1 MASDQTRRQGRA
13 SSIMLHVEAIGLG
26 LLAAGMVLFAF
37 AYLGAYLRAGVDGL
51 IDAVNPLLPA
61 SYLPLLAL
69 VPGLFLMWLSR
80 KISSR

>member
-1 MASDQTRRQGRA
+1 MASDQTRRQGRT
-13 SSIMLHVEAIGLG
+13 SIMLHAEAIGLG

-69 VPGLFLMWLSR
+69 VPGLFLIWLSR
-80 KISSR
+80 KVSSR

>member
-1 MASDQTRRQGRA
+1 
-13 SSIMLHVEAIGLG
+13 MLHAEAIGLG

-69 VPGLFLMWLSR
+69 VPGLFLIWLSR
-80 KISSR
+80 KVSSR